1 MLGRSARLRQAFA
14 LVMTLALALPFVLPA
29 PALASKTVGISSP
42 KFEFNVASGQS
53 GKGELYVINDG
64 TEPIKVMVYTAN
76 QKTDAKGQISFEV
89 PRIGAPGDPGP
100 AAWFRMQMPEDS
112 KSFGNTPYVEL
123 APKQRVLVKFD
134 FEVPPGVTAGDHQ
147 VVIFFEMFDFAQG
160 GGMLSTVTGR
170 VGSRVRIRVQGTL
183 VEKMSVQPFSVR
195 EVVIGELMPWSFVAR
210 NDGNVDKQVAA
221 RLALLDSSENE
232 VVASVVTSET
242 PMYART
248 MLEKAGTMT
257 LTGAGIGR
265 YTARLT
271 MTYPSEPDDRGETVP
286 KEVVKDRPVWV
297 FPLWLVI
304 GAVVVVGGL
313 VLWLMWISAVKAA
326 ERKAKR
332 PPRRAR
338 RGGGQG
344 TDQDDGAA
352 PAADPASPP
361 QATTSRHPAEL
372 WSPDEDSWS

>member
-1 MLGRSARLRQAFA
+1 MLGRAARLRAGSA
-14 LVMTLALALPFVLPA
+14 LVLTLALALPFVLPA

-64 TEPIKVMVYTAN
+64 TEPIKVMVYSAN
-76 QKTDAKGQISFEV
+76 QKTDAKGQITFDV

-100 AAWFRMQMPEDS
+100 ASWFRMQMPEDS

-160 GGMLSTVTGR
+160 GGMLSSVSGR
-170 VGSRVRIRVQGTL
+170 VGSRVRVRVQGTL
-183 VEKMSVQPFSVR
+183 VEKMGVQPFSVR
-195 EVVIGELMPWSFVAR
+195 EFVIGDLMPWSFVAR
-210 NDGNVDKQVAA
+210 NDGNVDKLIAA
-221 RLALLDSSENE
+221 KLALLDSSENE
-232 VVASVVTSET
+232 VVASVVASDS
-242 PMYART
+242 PLYART
-248 MLEKAGTMT
+248 MIEKAGTMT
-257 LTGAGIGR
+257 LSGAGIGR

-271 MTYPSEPDDRGETVP
+271 MTYPSEPDARGETVP
-286 KEVVKDRPVWV
+286 KEVVKDRTVWV

-304 GAVVVVGGL
+304 GAVVLVGGL
-313 VLWLMWISAVKAA
+313 VLWLMWLSAVKAA

-338 RGGGQG
+338 RASGQAVG
-344 TDQDDGAA
+344 EDDGGV
-352 PAADPASPP
+352 PAVDPGSPTP
-361 QATTSRHPAEL
+361 TSVSGDAAEL
-372 WSPDEDSWS
+372 WSPDEDAWR